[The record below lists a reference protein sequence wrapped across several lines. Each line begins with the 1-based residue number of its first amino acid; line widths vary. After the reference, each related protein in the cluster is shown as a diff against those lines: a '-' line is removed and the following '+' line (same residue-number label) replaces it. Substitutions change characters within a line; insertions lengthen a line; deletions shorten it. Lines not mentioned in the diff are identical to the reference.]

1 MLTVDYKTKSFYLQ
15 GVEISIM
22 RMIIY
27 IYTKRKRETMNI
39 QKFSLLCPQGIDA
52 EYKTLNKEAINDLSI
67 EYICSALTKDPYEI
81 QSIRQLLTTVTDNAE
96 IIKYRCD
103 IFDDFLNFPQLRADL
118 TALLSKL
125 KDLREIERFQ
135 KDTEAT
141 PIWQLINRLRELDGY
156 VDCITKI
163 KDTLNAIDI
172 KSEGLLTLKANVEAI
187 YNDSGFPD
195 LKSDID
201 ETLEKAR
208 KLKSITLGVNL
219 DDMLRPKTVGV
230 ISLNDKHFSDSGLL
244 KRFMNKAQK
253 QDELHHGTDVSG
265 FTTFH
270 YANPS
275 TTTFGLGKVV
285 VGAQGDVNSIEDS
298 GLTGADPMSDALKKV
313 VTDILKR
320 TVNNIKSML
329 NKYTNISGYSF
340 VELMPQIIFYIRFS
354 ELCDKIKK
362 TGMPLCKAEVSDRDN
377 RNCDIKGL
385 YNIKLALKALTDGDT
400 DIVTNDF
407 KFDDDGRIYILT
419 GPNRGGKTTIT
430 QAVGLCFLLA
440 QNGIYVPATSMTF
453 SPCDNIFTH
462 FPADENDTVDLG
474 RLGEESKRMSEI
486 FEAATKYSLLLLNE
500 SLATTNVAE
509 GLYIAKDVVKSMRY
523 LGVRS
528 VFNTHMHELARSV
541 NDINDAVNGSSR
553 VESMVTGVENGKRSF
568 KIFIAPPQGVSY
580 AKDIAIKYGVTFE
593 NIKNEIDRRSI

>member
-1 MLTVDYKTKSFYLQ
+1 MQ
-15 GVEISIM
+15 GVAASPAFVILYD
-22 RMIIY
+22 Y
-27 IYTKRKRETMNI
+27 IKRKRDTMNL
-39 QKFSLLCPQGIDA
+39 QNFSLLCPQDI
-52 EYKTLNKEAINDLSI
+52 EPNYKVLNKEAINDLSI
-67 EYICSALTKDPYEI
+67 EYICSMLTKDPYEKE
-81 QSIRQLLTTVTDNAE
+81 SIRQLLTTVTDNKD

-103 IFDDFLNFPQLRADL
+103 IFDDFLKFPQLRDDL

-163 KDTLNAIDI
+163 KNTLSAIDI

-195 LKSDID
+195 LKADID
-201 ETLEKAR
+201 ETLQKAR
-208 KLKSITLGVNL
+208 SLKSITLGVNL

-244 KRFMNKAQK
+244 KRFMSKAQK
-253 QDELHHGTDVSG
+253 QSELHHGTDVSG
-265 FTTFH
+265 FTCFH

-275 TTTFGLGKVV
+275 TSSFGLGKVV

-320 TVNNIKSML
+320 TVNSIKSML

-354 ELCDKIKK
+354 QLCDKIKK
-362 TGMPLCKAEVSDRDN
+362 TGMPLCKAEVTDKDN
-377 RNCDIKGL
+377 RSCDIKGL

-400 DIVTNDF
+400 DIITNEF
-407 KFDDDGRIYILT
+407 KFNDDGRIYILT

-486 FEAATKYSLLLLNE
+486 FASATRYSLLLLNE

-541 NDINDAVNGSSR
+541 TDINETVLGDSK

-580 AKDIAIKYGVTFE
+580 AKDIALKYGVTFDC
-593 NIKNEIDRRSI
+593 IKDEIDKRNI